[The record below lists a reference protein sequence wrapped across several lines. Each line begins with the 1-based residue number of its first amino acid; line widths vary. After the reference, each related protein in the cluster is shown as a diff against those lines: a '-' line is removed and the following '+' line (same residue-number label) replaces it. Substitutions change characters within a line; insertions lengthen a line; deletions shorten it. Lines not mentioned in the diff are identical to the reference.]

1 MPNDPEYDLSRF
13 FIDRPIFSSSI
24 AILMVL
30 VGLVAIK
37 TLPIAQY
44 PEIVPPMV
52 QVTAGYAGASAE
64 VTSRVLTTP
73 LEQQINGVEGMLYM
87 SSNSTSSG
95 SCSISVTFEVG
106 YNVDIAAVDIQNRV
120 STAQAMLPEV
130 TQRSGVSVRKQSPN
144 LTMVMNLKDSSGNY
158 DSSFL
163 SNWAQI
169 YLVDSLLRQPGIG
182 NVVNFGMLE
191 YSVRIWLD
199 PDKMAAL
206 GVATSEVVNAINGQN
221 YDYAVGQ
228 IGAPPNAGAVPF
240 QFQLTTLGQLREIE
254 QFDEIVV
261 KVGADASIVQMKDI
275 ATVELGAETYTSTT
289 ALNNK
294 PTATLGIFQSPGANA
309 VEISQTIRDVVAKM
323 KSQFPPGV
331 EAQVT
336 YDTTAF
342 VVASMEELVWTLLE
356 AIGLVVLVV
365 FVFLQSWRTT
375 IIPVIAIPVSLVAT
389 FAVLAAFGFSINTLT
404 LLGLVLAVGL
414 VVDDA
419 IVVVENVERQ
429 LEDGLSRRAA
439 AIQAMKEV
447 TPPIMATTIVLMAVF
462 VPTAFMPG
470 ITGQLYNQFALTI
483 AFSMALSAF
492 NSLSLSPALSGVF
505 LKHKAREDRILPFR
519 VFNKGFDKTA
529 HGYSRMVG
537 FMAMRI
543 WWVVLL
549 IFGGLLFLTWNRLE
563 NTPMGFVPAEDQG
576 WFFTFIELP
585 GGSSLDRTQQAIYEI
600 SDILGDDPAMA
611 NCISIAGYNFLD
623 GFAETSSGVVFAIL
637 KPWSERTT
645 PETQIP
651 GLLDKVKADLSV
663 VKGAMAI
670 PINPPPIPGLGSTG
684 GFQFEIL
691 DLQSKGSVA
700 LEAITTKFMAAAE
713 KEASIGSLLT
723 DFSTGTPMI
732 SLEIDRVQAER
743 LGVSLNTLYSSLN
756 AYFGSYYVNNW
767 NQYNQVYQVIV
778 QAEGSQRA
786 NASDIGD
793 IRVPNRDGDQVPL
806 SQFVELQYIN
816 GPDNIP
822 HYNIYNSAQVIG
834 GPKKGYSGGQAV
846 MEMSKV
852 ADEILDAEGFGF
864 AWTGTVYQQLIA
876 GDLAPF
882 IFGLSLITVFLV
894 LCALYESWTLP
905 FVILL
910 GVPLAVLGALV
921 ALDIRGLNLD
931 IYGQIGLLMLVGLAA
946 KNAILIVEF
955 AKTLREEGKSII
967 ESATEAARLRLRP
980 ILMTAFAFVL
990 GVVPLVIATGAGA
1003 QARHSI
1009 GTVVFGGMIAST
1021 VLSLLIVPVLYVI
1034 VQWMREKVMG
1044 KQASESIAQV
1054 VEEREEAAGESK
1066 PPPGTL

>member
-1 MPNDPEYDLSRF
+1 
-13 FIDRPIFSSSI
+13 
-24 AILMVL
+24 MVL

-529 HGYSRMVG
+529 HGYSRLVG

-663 VKGAMAI
+663 VKGAIAI

-882 IFGLSLITVFLV
+882 IFGLSLVTVFLV

-980 ILMTAFAFVL
+980 ILMTAFAFIL

-1003 QARHSI
+1003 AARHSI